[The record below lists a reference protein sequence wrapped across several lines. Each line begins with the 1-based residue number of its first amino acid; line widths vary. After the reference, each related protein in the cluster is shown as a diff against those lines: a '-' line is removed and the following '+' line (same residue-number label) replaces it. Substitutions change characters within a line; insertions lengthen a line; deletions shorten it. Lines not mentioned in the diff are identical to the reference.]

1 MRQHNIAMATIKD
14 IQRHLED
21 SPARESSEVS
31 KVQALRLLAPQ
42 ILLMQSKGY
51 SAAHIA
57 GLLSERGVV
66 VTAATLKSHLSRFKS
81 AEALE
86 ALRAK
91 PPKRTGRETSLSA
104 TPSRAV
110 APPKCRCPQPL
121 RQPSCRPH
129 RRRRPRR
136 PRSGLRAPRSRRA
149 HLAVRGSPFDR
160 TPKTSDANRHGS
172 PRATR
177 ANAPTAPAAQRRQP
191 GQDHNEHA
199 GQQSPPFRG
208 AFEPHP

>member
-1 MRQHNIAMATIKD
+1 MINVKCVLAFGRNNTEETKRGRMRQHNIAMATIKD
-14 IQRHLED
+14 IQRLLEE

-81 AEALE
+81 AEAQE

-91 PPKRTGRETSLSA
+91 PAKRTCRETSLPA
-104 TPSRAV
+104 TPSRAA
-110 APPKCRCPQPL
+110 APPVPTPPATVATTAAQQPASKEATE
-121 RQPSCRPH
+121 PA
-129 RRRRPRR
+129 RRPAPPTVAENVPR
-136 PRSGLRAPRSRRA
+136 RSGF
-149 HLAVRGSPFDR
+149 AVRPD
-160 TPKTSDANRHGS
+160 TKDI
-172 PRATR
+172 
-177 ANAPTAPAAQRRQP
+177 
-191 GQDHNEHA
+191 
-199 GQQSPPFRG
+199 
-208 AFEPHP
+208 

>member
-14 IQRHLED
+14 IQRLLED

-66 VTAATLKSHLSRFKS
+66 VTAATLKSHLSRFKT
-81 AEALE
+81 AEAQE

-91 PPKRTGRETSLSA
+91 PAKRTNRETTLPA
-104 TPSRAV
+104 TSSRAV
-110 APPKCRCPQPL
+110 APPM
-121 RQPSCRPH
+121 
-129 RRRRPRR
+129 
-136 PRSGLRAPRSRRA
+136 
-149 HLAVRGSPFDR
+149 
-160 TPKTSDANRHGS
+160 
-172 PRATR
+172 
-177 ANAPTAPAAQRRQP
+177 PTAPATVATTAAP
-191 GQDHNEHA
+191 
-199 GQQSPPFRG
+199 SPPSKE
-208 AFEPHP
+208 ATEPAKRPAPSTVPDLTPRRSGFTVRPDTKDI

>member
-57 GLLSERGVV
+57 GLLSEKGVV

-81 AEALE
+81 AEAQE

-91 PPKRTGRETSLSA
+91 PAKRTSRETSLPA
-104 TPSRAV
+104 TSSRAV
-110 APPKCRCPQPL
+110 APP
-121 RQPSCRPH
+121 
-129 RRRRPRR
+129 
-136 PRSGLRAPRSRRA
+136 
-149 HLAVRGSPFDR
+149 
-160 TPKTSDANRHGS
+160 
-172 PRATR
+172 
-177 ANAPTAPAAQRRQP
+177 APTAPATVATTVPPPAPTKEATEPAKRPAGTTAQESVPRRSGFTVRP
-191 GQDHNEHA
+191 DTKDI
-199 GQQSPPFRG
+199 
-208 AFEPHP
+208 